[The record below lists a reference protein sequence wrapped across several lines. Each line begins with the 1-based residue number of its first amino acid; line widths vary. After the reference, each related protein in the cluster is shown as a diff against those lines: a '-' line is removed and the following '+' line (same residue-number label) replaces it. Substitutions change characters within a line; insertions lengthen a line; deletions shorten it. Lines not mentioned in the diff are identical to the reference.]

1 MKFSVP
7 NFSLLPAALIAALG
21 SGAMAQQSAKGGGLE
36 LTAGIALRFEA
47 NDNINLK
54 PGSPDSRQ
62 KLSTILS
69 FGVLSETRTKRFA
82 FDLGGQFRYQDGS
95 GATRERYGFEKPVI
109 SLAYNQHSA
118 AARFEFTASLRETDL
133 SDIPDSVTFLTLDGT
148 RRKALVETRLDLRD
162 DQPLGFGM
170 FARAENVSYGG
181 AAAPLQVGYLRTT
194 VGASARMD
202 INDASQLNI
211 NLSHSLYDDDT
222 AGPTRTTNN
231 LTAALN
237 IDRKVGIATGTL
249 GFTDTE
255 NGHRVTASVGHS
267 LVLPYG
273 EQSFSLGATRGTT
286 GTVYAIGT
294 LDLAYDLP
302 RGQLRAGL
310 DRRVTNN
317 DSIDSEE
324 LRTDLSF
331 SYLQELSALSD
342 LRMDITWSEEAQTR
356 TATSMKNTSIGLTY
370 NYDLAQDWQL
380 SAGYKHKTRQVSG
393 LNRASSNSVFFQIK
407 REIRARY

>member
-1 MKFSVP
+1 MNLSVP
-7 NFSLLPAALIAALG
+7 NFALFPAALIAALG

-36 LTAGIALRFEA
+36 LTAGIALRFET

-82 FDLGGQFRYQDGS
+82 LDLSGQLRYQDGS
-95 GATRERYGFEKPVI
+95 GATRHRYGFEKPVI

-133 SDIPDSVTFLTLDGT
+133 SDITDAATFLTLDGT

-162 DQPLGFGM
+162 NKPLGFGM
-170 FARAENVSYGG
+170 FARVEDVSYGG
-181 AAAPLQVGYLRTT
+181 TAAPLQVGYQRTT

-202 INDASQLNI
+202 INDASRLNI

-222 AGPTRTTNN
+222 AGPTRATNN

-237 IDRKVGIATGTL
+237 IDRNFGAATGTL

-255 NGHRVTASVGHS
+255 NGHRVTASAGHS

-273 EQSFSLGATRGTT
+273 EQSFSVGVTRGTT
-286 GTVYAIGT
+286 GTIYAIGT

-302 RGQLRAGL
+302 RGQLRAAMN
-310 DRRVTNN
+310 RRVSNN
-317 DSIDSEE
+317 DSIDTEE
-324 LRTDLSF
+324 LMTNLSF
-331 SYLQELSALSD
+331 SYLQELSPLSD
-342 LRMDITWSEEAQTR
+342 LRLDFTWSENDQTR
-356 TATSMKNTSIGLTY
+356 VATSMTNTSIGLTY
-370 NYDLAQDWQL
+370 KYDLLQDWQL
-380 SAGYKHKTRQVSG
+380 TAGYKHKIRQVSG
-393 LNRASSNSVFFQIK
+393 LNRASSNFVFFQLK
-407 REIRARY
+407 REIRIRY